1 MSTSDSDN
9 AQDTLA
15 SKSPCVFW
23 LSKTPSK
30 KTAKILSAPP
40 SPPISPP
47 PPYNVSA
54 IRVYTCFST
63 SRLKPYSI
71 MMFFAKKSAPL
82 SVPLSATPP
91 PQRRER
97 TTRITLTHYFCSTFQ
112 AWGRPRCLNLPKLD
126 SYNRTL
132 LLQLFPIVKCAF
144 QLMQTLH
151 TGVLNNLFVTTSNPD

>member
-1 MSTSDSDN
+1 MFFGLAKPHQKKRENFFRTAIATN
-9 AQDTLA
+9 TTTTTLQCQHN
-15 SKSPCVFW
+15 S
-23 LSKTPSK
+23 
-30 KTAKILSAPP
+30 
-40 SPPISPP
+40 
-47 PPYNVSA
+47 
-54 IRVYTCFST
+54 RVHLLST

-132 LLQLFPIVKCAF
+132 LLQLLPIVKCAF
-144 QLMQTLH
+144 QLLKTLH